1 MGKRRE
7 KADTEPQFPY
17 TTSPTTLR
25 KLLKEIPKRPKPGK
39 LVLSTLKTWN
49 VTAANDAS
57 PIRVLRDLGM
67 VGSGGEPLQP
77 YIDYMR
83 PVPAGPIALGSLLK
97 EKYKGLFE
105 ASHEPQKDAEA
116 LKNYFNIH
124 AGGSAQ
130 TIALQLQTFK
140 ALSEHADFKGTSSA
154 QIGAADAAS
163 GKGSYA
169 GGAGTNNGGIP
180 NLPPVKI
187 DLHIHLPENKTTRDY
202 EAIIQDIAKYI
213 YGRSGLERG

>member
-1 MGKRRE
+1 MGKKRE

-17 TTSPTTLR
+17 TTSPTALR

-39 LVLSTLKTWN
+39 LSLTLLKTWN

-57 PIRVLRDLGM
+57 PIRVLRDLGL
-67 VGSGGEPLQP
+67 VGASGEPLQQ
-77 YIDYMR
+77 YIDYMK
-83 PVPAGPIALGSLLK
+83 PAPAGPTALGKLLK

-105 ASHEPQKDAEA
+105 ASHEPEKDAES
-116 LKNYFNIH
+116 LKSYFNVH
-124 AGGSAQ
+124 AGGSEQ

-140 ALSEHADFKGTSSA
+140 ALSEHAEFRRA
-154 QIGAADAAS
+154 
-163 GKGSYA
+163 A
-169 GGAGTNNGGIP
+169 GGSGNSAGTGSGEFSDRGGNGGRDL
-180 NLPPVKI
+180 NLPPVEI

-213 YGRSGLERG
+213 YGRSELNRG